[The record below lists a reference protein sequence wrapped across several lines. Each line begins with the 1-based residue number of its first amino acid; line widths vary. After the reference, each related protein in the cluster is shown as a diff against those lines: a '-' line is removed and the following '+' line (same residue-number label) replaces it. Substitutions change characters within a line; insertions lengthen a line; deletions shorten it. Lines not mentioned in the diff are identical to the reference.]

1 MDFKEEVVGLEE
13 LAVDGVRRYE
23 NSIMSSLPNSLS
35 EKGIVA
41 VRTFLNFMD
50 NDMISEYT
58 GKKTYL
64 NVEESYIMSGV
75 YNDEHLDTVYKV
87 VVKEVVEIDR
97 KTDEERIVY
106 DNHYTVIDKRED
118 LRIRTEALRY
128 WADNALENHF
138 AEMLEVKRGRIPFQ
152 DLLKFAI
159 ETDALKEGDVQN
171 RKMAI
176 DIHGMK
182 NKNNK
187 QTINVY
193 VDGGGN
199 RLATSIAESSNNKFL
214 GLGLDEDE

>member
-75 YNDEHLDTVYKV
+75 YSDEHLNDTYRV
-87 VVKEVVEIDR
+87 EVVE
-97 KTDEERIVY
+97 EVS
-106 DNHYTVIDKRED
+106 IDKKTGQEKMVYGKLYFVNYKKED

-159 ETDALKEGDVQN
+159 ETDALKEGDIQN